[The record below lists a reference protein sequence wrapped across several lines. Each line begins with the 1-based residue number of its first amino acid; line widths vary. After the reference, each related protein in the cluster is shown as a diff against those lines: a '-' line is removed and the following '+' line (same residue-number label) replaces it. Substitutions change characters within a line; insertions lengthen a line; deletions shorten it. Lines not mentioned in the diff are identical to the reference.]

1 MAVVISKQFSLNS
14 YDFSK
19 WLYNAIVFLIPVGLV
34 FLGELTKL
42 IPSDWQYGAVALYFL
57 NLLTDIVKKW
67 ATTNS
72 YKK

>member
-1 MAVVISKQFSLNS
+1 MAVVISQRFSLNQ

-34 FLGELTKL
+34 FIGELSK
-42 IPSDWQYGAVALYFL
+42 IVPDDWKYGALVLYAL
-57 NLLTDIVKKW
+57 NVLTDIVKKW
-67 ATTNS
+67 ASTNT